1 MTGFTLRQLAYFI
14 GVADAGTI
22 VAAAV
27 ALNVSP
33 SAVSASLR
41 DLERVLDAQLC
52 VRRKAHGVSLTPTGA
67 RFLIEARELIARAD
81 LVGMSV
87 ASSSGEL
94 VGSLTIGCYLT
105 LSPTVLPRLLET
117 FARENPLV
125 VLNFVEG
132 TQDDLQR
139 RLAAGEMDL
148 LVLYDMDVV
157 DDPHRVVLYRA
168 LPYVLLPAEHARAQK
183 GSVQLSDLIVEPFIL
198 LDSPPSS
205 HHTLTVF
212 ESQGL
217 LPLVRHRSASYE
229 LARALVGRGL
239 GYSVLV
245 QRPSND
251 VTYEGRRIVAVEI
264 DPAPAGVDVIL
275 IWMRDAR
282 LSRPAQAMVALARAE
297 FGPSL

>member
-14 GVADAGTI
+14 AVADSGTI

-27 ALNVSP
+27 TLNVSP

-41 DLERVLDAQLC
+41 ELERVLDAQLC

-67 RFLIEARELIARAD
+67 RFLVEARELVARAD
-81 LVGMSV
+81 VVGMSV
-87 ASSSGEL
+87 ASASGEL

-105 LSPTVLPRLLET
+105 LSPTVIPRLLAT
-117 FARENPLV
+117 FAREHPLV
-125 VLNFVEG
+125 VLNFIEG

-139 RLAAGEMDL
+139 RLAAGAVDL

-157 DDPHRVVLYRA
+157 DDPHRVLLYRA
-168 LPYVLLPAEHARAQK
+168 TPYVLLPAGHMQAANGVVRLA
-183 GSVQLSDLIVEPFIL
+183 DLIAEPFIL

-212 ESQGL
+212 QSQGL
-217 LPLVRHRSASYE
+217 VPVVRHRPASYE
-229 LARALVGRGL
+229 LTRALVGRGL

-245 QRPSND
+245 QRPNND
-251 VTYEGRRIVAVEI
+251 VTYEGRRIVGVEI
-264 DPAPAGVDVIL
+264 DPQPAAVDVIL
-275 IWMRDAR
+275 TWMRDTR

-297 FGPSL
+297 FR